1 MKKLNTK
8 TLKGN
13 AIPPLLIIPF
23 ILISLLFLIIGLTE
37 MNNTIKFLKTAESAN
52 GIVIDKR
59 QSSGTRGTA
68 YFLTIRY
75 TTKDNETCVA
85 ETDMAY
91 GGLFAPKIGQ
101 KVSIVYDPQ
110 KMSHIKLNSTT
121 FIFLMPFL
129 FTLMGGIFLPLTITT
144 VVRTLNKK

>member
-1 MKKLNTK
+1 MKKQNTK

-23 ILISLLFLIIGLTE
+23 ILISLLFLVIGLSE
-37 MNNTIKFLKTAESAN
+37 MKNTIKFLKTSESAN
-52 GIVIDKR
+52 GVVIDKR

-91 GGLFAPKIGQ
+91 GGLFAPKIDQ
-101 KVSIVYDPQ
+101 KVSVLYDPQ
-110 KMSHIKLNSTT
+110 EMSHIKLNSTT

-129 FTLMGGIFLPLTITT
+129 FTFMGVLFLFLTTT
-144 VVRTLNKK
+144 TLIKLGKKV